1 MQRVDLLIAWTW
13 PPDEPMVRLLEEA
26 AHRNG
31 VTCRI
36 VDASE
41 IKTVTADATEG
52 RLIFRWLL
60 DRASDEHPDFVPLA
74 RWVDE
79 RLESDPGGP
88 FAINAYRRQLLAT
101 DKATMHLELMTAGV
115 QVPHTIILPPY
126 VEEPHAVPKANALR
140 QLGVPFVVKPAN
152 TTGGGNGV
160 ITNISEVATI
170 VAARSTHPH
179 DKYLIQ
185 ETIRPAYL
193 GDFRGWFRVFYVCGR
208 AHLCWW
214 DDRTHV
220 YDPVDP
226 DDERFFGLGV
236 LRETAASIARACG
249 LRFFSTELV
258 LTAEQRVVAVDYV
271 NEMCDLRLQSV
282 TGNGVPDP
290 VVKAIVEDLVA
301 FAGRA

>member
-1 MQRVDLLIAWTW
+1 M
-13 PPDEPMVRLLEEA
+13 RLLETA
-26 AHRNG
+26 AHRTG
-31 VTCRI
+31 VACRI

-41 IKTVTADATEG
+41 VEGVTAEAAEG
-52 RLIFRWLL
+52 RLEFRWLL
-60 DRASDEHPDFVPLA
+60 DRASDEHPAFLPLA
-74 RWVDE
+74 RWVDD

-88 FAINAYRRQLLAT
+88 FAINAYRRQVRAA

-115 QVPHTIILPPY
+115 HVPHTIILPPY
-126 VEEPHAVPKANALR
+126 AVEPHAVPRKDALR
-140 QLGVPFVVKPAN
+140 QLGLPFVVKPAN

-160 ITNISEVATI
+160 VTNVSDVATI
-170 VAARSTHPH
+170 ATARPTHPH

-193 GDFRGWFRVFYVCGR
+193 GDFRAWFRVFYVCGR

-226 DDERFFGLGV
+226 VDERFFGLGI
-236 LRETAASIARACG
+236 LRETAATIASASG

-258 LTAEQRVVAVDYV
+258 LTADERVVAVDYV

-282 TGNGVPDP
+282 IRNGVPDT
-290 VVKAIVEDLVA
+290 VVRAIVEDIVA
-301 FAGRA
+301 FVSRASVGQGVIP

>member
-1 MQRVDLLIAWTW
+1 
-13 PPDEPMVRLLEEA
+13 
-26 AHRNG
+26 
-31 VTCRI
+31 
-36 VDASE
+36 
-41 IKTVTADATEG
+41 
-52 RLIFRWLL
+52 LL
-60 DRASDEHPDFVPLA
+60 DRASDEDPAFVPLA

-79 RLESDPGGP
+79 RSESDPGGP
-88 FAINAYRRQLLAT
+88 FAVNAYRRQLRAT

-115 QVPHTIILPPY
+115 HVPHTIILPPFA
-126 VEEPHAVPKANALR
+126 VEPQAAPKKDALK
-140 QLGVPFVVKPAN
+140 QLGLPFVVKPAN

-160 ITNISEVATI
+160 ITNVSDVAT
-170 VAARSTHPH
+170 VQAARATHPH

-208 AHLCWW
+208 SHLCWW

-226 DDERFFGLGV
+226 ADERFFGLGI
-236 LRETAASIARACG
+236 LRETASMIASACG

-258 LTAEQRVVAVDYV
+258 LTADDRVVAVDYV

-282 TGNGVPDP
+282 ARNGVPDP
-290 VVKAIVEDLVA
+290 VIQAIVHDIVTFVNRA
-301 FAGRA
+301 SAGQGVIP